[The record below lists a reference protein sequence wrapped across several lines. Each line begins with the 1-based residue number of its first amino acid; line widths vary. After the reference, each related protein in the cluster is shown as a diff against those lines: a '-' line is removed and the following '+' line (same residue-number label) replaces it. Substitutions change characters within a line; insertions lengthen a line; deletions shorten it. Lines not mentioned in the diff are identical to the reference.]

1 LYNNLERQTEGDP
14 SIEQLGETSEM
25 ISVYGIAW
33 REKLKVSFSELLNG
47 NCAAIGQFQH
57 MDNPSYVMPFTL
69 RSWPIAYRCVLF
81 ALQNK
86 L

>member
-14 SIEQLGETSEM
+14 SIEQLGKTSDM
-25 ISVYGIAW
+25 TSFYGIAW
-33 REKLKVSFSELLNG
+33 REKLEVCFSELLNG
-47 NCAAIGQFQH
+47 NSAAIGQFQH

-81 ALQNK
+81 ALGNK